1 MGKAAEWG
9 RREGEEGAWREG
21 EKRNFVRSAVGEG
34 AVFTQKCK
42 SGHKAREE
50 ERKRRRQQTRV
61 MMYGLQTASW
71 GTLALRFSLATYP
84 ANRREM
90 HIPHRARVRPAR
102 CSIWQMPRRW
112 RRRRRWPLCS
122 PLPLTAW
129 PFSRAQKFARMGA
142 KCQVPNQRM
151 ESPSLLARPAT
162 SLVEESGS
170 YFEVTRHNCSLH
182 LFLSDSRVQEP
193 VS

>member
-9 RREGEEGAWREG
+9 RREGEEGVRREG
-21 EKRNFVRSAVGEG
+21 EKRNFARSAEGEG

-50 ERKRRRQQTRV
+50 ERRRRRRRRQQTRV

-112 RRRRRWPLCS
+112 LWRRWPLCS

-142 KCQVPNQRM
+142 KCLISEWNLPPS
-151 ESPSLLARPAT
+151 SPARPPLSWRRVGAT
-162 SLVEESGS
+162 SK
-170 YFEVTRHNCSLH
+170 
-182 LFLSDSRVQEP
+182 
-193 VS
+193 